1 MEPATVASQNSGQS
15 ADIEI
20 LRVDLLNSERETV
33 EEIAAL
39 ASRLEIGL
47 GWHYLLDLGWLCRK
61 LGEGYGAKVLDA
73 GAGTGVL
80 QWYLADHGANVLSV
94 DRGARFEPTHRIRR
108 SFRVEGYEAGDG
120 VAPNGMLS
128 TRSTSWRRI
137 VGYPR
142 RLAVDLAHASLEKI
156 SRKAPGRVTFLNADL
171 ADLSSVPED
180 SIDAVVSVSALEHND
195 LEAIPAIVT
204 ELHRVLKPG
213 GRLLATMAASQDRD
227 WYHEPSKGW
236 VLTSDSIRRLF
247 GAPRAHVLGF
257 DDYDES
263 LRQLTACEELRTGL
277 AAFYFESGENGMPWG
292 KWQPAYLPVGVA
304 LTKSRPVMDGLWC

>member
-1 MEPATVASQNSGQS
+1 MESATVAPQDSGYS

-20 LRVDLLNSERETV
+20 LKVDLLDSERETV
-33 EEIAAL
+33 EEIVAL

-47 GWHYLLDLGWLCRK
+47 GWHYLLDFGWLCRK

-80 QWYLADHGANVLSV
+80 QWYLADRGANVLSV
-94 DRGARFEPTHRIRR
+94 DRGVRFAPTHRIRR
-108 SFRVEGYEAGDG
+108 RFRVEGYETGYG
-120 VAPNGMLS
+120 VAPTGIS
-128 TRSTSWRRI
+128 SAGATSWRKTA
-137 VGYPR
+137 GYPR
-142 RLAVDLAHASLEKI
+142 RLAVNLAQVSLEKI
-156 SRKAPGRVTFLNADL
+156 SRKAPGRVTFLNAYL
-171 ADLSSVPED
+171 ADLSSVPEG

-195 LEAIPAIVT
+195 LEAIPDIVT

-236 VLTSDSIRRLF
+236 VLTSDSIRRIF
-247 GAPRAHVLGF
+247 GAPSARALGF
-257 DDYDES
+257 DDYHES

-304 LTKSRPVMDGLWC
+304 LTKSRPEMDGLWC